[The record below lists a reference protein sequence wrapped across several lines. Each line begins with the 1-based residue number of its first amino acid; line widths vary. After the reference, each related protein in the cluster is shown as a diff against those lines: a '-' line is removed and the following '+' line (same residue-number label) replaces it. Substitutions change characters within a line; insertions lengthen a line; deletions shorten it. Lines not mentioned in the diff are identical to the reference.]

1 MALLYLSSY
10 LDFTEK
16 IDRPNMF
23 LMIAT
28 ELAIFTQAIRIM
40 STRDPIFT
48 GGELVSDSNPSS
60 NHPIQPI
67 EVMAKIGQVINLV
80 ILGLLAIIIP
90 TYEGTSVT
98 TFFYFSIFVLVH
110 ILGTMQGSRTFKYK
124 TWADIR
130 SSPDA
135 LIYVAG
141 ILFSVGYLGSWVAS
155 MVL

>member
-1 MALLYLSSY
+1 MYLSSY

-40 STRDPIFT
+40 STRDPVFT
-48 GGELVSDSNPSS
+48 GGKIISAENPSS
-60 NHPIQPI
+60 NHPIQPL
-67 EVMAKIGQVINLV
+67 EVMLKVGQVINLT

-90 TYEGTSVT
+90 TYEGTSVM
-98 TFFYFSIFVLVH
+98 TFFYFAMFVLVH
-110 ILGTMQGSRTFKYK
+110 ILGTMQGSRTFKYQ

-135 LIYVAG
+135 LIYIMG
-141 ILFSVGYLGSWVAS
+141 LLFSVGYLGSWIAS
-155 MVL
+155 SVL